1 MAWENYAA
9 YLRYNWQIF
18 WLVKEYTAR
27 RQKIVAA
34 RGWRKG
40 EMGVSVYCVWSF
52 SLGRWKQFWSQ
63 LMVMTSQFIW
73 MYLMSLTSTLEND

>member
-1 MAWENYAA
+1 MAWEKYAV

-27 RQKIVAA
+27 RQLLPGAGGKTKWELVFF
-34 RGWRKG
+34 
-40 EMGVSVYCVWSF
+40 CVWSF

-73 MYLMSLTSTLEND
+73 MYLMSLTSTPKND